1 VLNILMTVPAKI
13 VNTVSEMCKDS
24 AYPVSLKDI
33 LIVLLDV
40 LPKELI
46 PEMEIN

>member
-1 VLNILMTVPAKI
+1 MMVPAKI
-13 VNTVSEMCKDS
+13 VFTVLEMCKDS

-33 LIVLLDV
+33 GIVLLDV

-46 PEMEIN
+46 LGMEIN

>member
-1 VLNILMTVPAKI
+1 MMELAKI
-13 VNTVSEMCKDS
+13 VFTVLEMFKDS

-33 LIVLLDV
+33 GIVLLDV